1 MLWHFVEHTQCV
13 HGTRPERAYCT
24 TRALSRHAGP
34 TVLARSAASRH
45 ALPFSQLRAKPPL
58 AAPGRPSASRR
69 RRPTASAHVG
79 AAEPSSA
86 RHLAPGT
93 ARAHPRVCPLA
104 LVAATMP
111 CCYRT
116 SVRRRAY
123 PRPPRHRPQRA
134 IKRGP
139 RTHSSTQAILECSPS
154 CPVAAN
160 RPGEA
165 SFLISGNSCRRH
177 CPGQF
182 GTTRTSHSLFSPPR
196 ASSSS
201 REPFPLLDVDQGSP

>member
-1 MLWHFVEHTQCV
+1 MSNIWCACTGRSQSAPIAA
-13 HGTRPERAYCT
+13 TRP
-24 TRALSRHAGP
+24 SRHAGP
-34 TVLARSAASRH
+34 HGFGPLCRTSPHAPLLAATRQAA
-45 ALPFSQLRAKPPL
+45 P

-69 RRPTASAHVG
+69 RRPAASAHVG
-79 AAEPSSA
+79 AAKASHA

-104 LVAATMP
+104 LVAP
-111 CCYRT
+111 RRPGYREA
-116 SVRRRAY
+116 VRRRAY
-123 PRPPRHRPQRA
+123 PRLPRNRPRRA

-154 CPVAAN
+154 SPVAAN

-182 GTTRTSHSLFSPPR
+182 GTTRTSHSPFSPPR

-201 REPFPLLDVDQGSP
+201 REPFPLLDVDQESP